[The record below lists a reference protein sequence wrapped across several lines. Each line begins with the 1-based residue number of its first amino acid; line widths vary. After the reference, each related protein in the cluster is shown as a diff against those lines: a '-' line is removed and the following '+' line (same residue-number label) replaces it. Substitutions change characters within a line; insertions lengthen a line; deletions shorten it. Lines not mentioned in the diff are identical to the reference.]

1 MKTVGIAAFAVTAA
15 FLSSGCG
22 TICNLK
28 SGDPDIY
35 GGVKK
40 DVTFIQTPPSDPNST
55 IRASGQGGAIIL
67 AVIAAEMGLSL
78 VADTLT
84 LPLVV
89 RMRQY
94 EQASDD
100 KTQPSG
106 DEAGKSR

>member
-1 MKTVGIAAFAVTAA
+1 MKTIRIAVFAVTAA
-15 FLSSGCG
+15 FLMSGCG

-40 DVTFIQTPPSDPNST
+40 DVAFIQTPPSDPNST
-55 IRASGQGGAIIL
+55 TWGSGQAGAIFL
-67 AVIAAEMGLSL
+67 AIIAAEMGLSL

-89 RMRQY
+89 RMRQN
-94 EQASDD
+94 EQASDN
-100 KTQPSG
+100 KAQPPA
-106 DEAGKSR
+106 DEAGR

>member
-1 MKTVGIAAFAVTAA
+1 MKMIRIAVFAVTTA

-40 DVTFIQTPPSDPNST
+40 DVTYIQTPSSNPT
-55 IRASGQGGAIIL
+55 GVSGQGGVIIL
-67 AVIAAEMGLSL
+67 GIIAAEMGLSL

-89 RMRQY
+89 RMRQN

-100 KTQPSG
+100 KAQSPA
-106 DEAGKSR
+106 DKAGKNP